1 MLYNNRSVKSI
12 FISRQNCQQCL
23 SHLLPLI
30 SNLYPPSSLK
40 PSRPSLTFLN
50 VLPILYITSLHISM
64 FKFHP
69 SHLGFNITPPH
80 GLVTNYKINKKW
92 LNHTLL
98 FLVNYSN
105 ADLVLTTIKDIKD
118 YRFLSTAYFK
128 QNMILPLCS
137 HVTKAFLLLKYI

>member
-1 MLYNNRSVKSI
+1 
-12 FISRQNCQQCL
+12 
-23 SHLLPLI
+23 
-30 SNLYPPSSLK
+30 
-40 PSRPSLTFLN
+40 
-50 VLPILYITSLHISM
+50 M

-137 HVTKAFLLLKYI
+137 HVTKAFLLLKYIAFTSVLPLPSKQSLKTKKYLSTPPSPPQGIKVGSS